1 MGSDEDECYDE
12 EEEYEEEEEDCDD
25 PDHDEDTS
33 IRFDSF
39 VQHLI
44 NAGFKPAGWGS
55 FRRTY
60 IRGNVVIKVPRNP
73 DGVIDNL
80 MEAKAWRKYRSEP
93 TDQGIYLA
101 PCRLLPNGALMMV
114 AIEHLAY
121 DDKPHW
127 SSTIDCNQVGRYKDR
142 VVAYDFALDLSER
155 HKWEKEL
162 SIEPGFF
169 QHTWLYR
176 KPYLRHKEDKP

>member
-1 MGSDEDECYDE
+1 MGSDEEEFYE
-12 EEEYEEEEEDCDD
+12 EEEDYEEEEEDPDQDD
-25 PDHDEDTS
+25 DT
-33 IRFDSF
+33 DLKYASF
-39 VQHLI
+39 VERLEK
-44 NAGFKPAGWGS
+44 AGFEHAGYGS
-55 FRRTY
+55 FRQTF
-60 IRGNVVIKVPRNP
+60 IRGNVVVKVPRNP
-73 DGVIDNL
+73 DGIIDNM
-80 MEAKAWRKYRSEP
+80 MEAKAWRKYRNKP

-127 SSTIDCNQVGRYKDR
+127 SSHIDCNQVGKYKDR
-142 VVAYDFALDLSER
+142 FVAYDFALDLTER

-162 SIEPGFF
+162 KVEPGFF

-176 KPYLRHKEDKP
+176 KPYLRHKEVMP